1 MKESGV
7 SLNRNWVHS
16 SWRGQQVHGVTRL
29 TVTASFPKSN
39 FCMAVF
45 FSRECLRKNRFQWR
59 SHQFTKENAQ
69 HVAIG
74 LIESSRRHGF
84 CSCCESWRH
93 LGSSCWHPSSIITIH
108 LAHAVVYTCEVAALH
123 RQVTDLNRKGDS
135 SSLEGLRSQKSLAR
149 SSCKESSIRDPFI
162 HLTNINTICS
172 AVLEPVGTQLLVKLK
187 NTVAESDV
195 TFK

>member
-1 MKESGV
+1 
-7 SLNRNWVHS
+7 
-16 SWRGQQVHGVTRL
+16 
-29 TVTASFPKSN
+29 
-39 FCMAVF
+39 MAVF
-45 FSRECLRKNRFQWR
+45 FPGMPPKEPISVEKSSVYGRER
-59 SHQFTKENAQ
+59 SACGYRLNWVLKA
-69 HVAIG
+69 AR
-74 LIESSRRHGF
+74 S

-93 LGSSCWHPSSIITIH
+93 LGGSCWQPSSIISIH

-123 RQVTDLNRKGDS
+123 RQVTNLNRKGDS

-149 SSCKESSIRDPFI
+149 SSCKESSIRDQFI
-162 HLTNINTICS
+162 HSTNINTICS